1 MNYERILYELDDG
14 IAVITLNRPDVLNAL
29 DTQMRAELT
38 YAIGQA
44 GASARV
50 LVITGVGRA
59 FCAGQDLGD
68 AGRVADLNLERV
80 LRDEYMPLISAIAD
94 CPIPVI
100 AAVNGVAAGAG
111 ASIALIC
118 DVVIAAENAR
128 FIQAFA
134 QIGLMPDAGATWVLP
149 RLVGQARAMGAAL
162 FGEPV
167 TAREAE
173 AMGMIWQATS
183 EAEFDATWRARA
195 AHLASGP
202 TQAYSKIKSA
212 LRASAQQGLEA
223 QMLQEA
229 AHQGAL
235 SRTRDFKE
243 GVLAFN
249 DKRKPTFEGR

>member
-50 LVITGVGRA
+50 LVITGAGRA

-111 ASIALIC
+111 ASLALIC

-167 TAREAE
+167 TA
-173 AMGMIWQATS
+173 
-183 EAEFDATWRARA
+183 
-195 AHLASGP
+195 HLACGP
-202 TQAYSKIKSA
+202 TLAYSKIKSA